1 MKTTSIYT
9 WYKKVTNLISKN
21 IAAINSHDLSIDVCF
36 MDTREDIISVN
47 VGIFRHKNGE
57 CKSIYRLSIANYK
70 EEKFNRQHFND
81 FKKFLENIETLS

>member
-21 IAAINSHDLSIDVCF
+21 IVTINSHDLSIDVCF

-47 VGIFRHKNGE
+47 VGIFRYKDGE
-57 CKSIYRLSIANYK
+57 CKSIYRLSIASYR
-70 EEKFNRQHFND
+70 EEKFNRQQFNN
-81 FKKFLENIETLS
+81 FKKLLENIETFY